1 VPSGLNIPARPGQRR
16 RRGQPRANELK
27 SKKKI
32 IAKDVSEIYHV
43 GSEVM
48 VQVRKSR
55 VVLSKRSS
63 SETERLP
70 PPWTTAAKLASA
82 IDFSNLV

>member
-16 RRGQPRANELK
+16 RRGQLRANELK

-48 VQVRKSR
+48 VQVTKGPISNKGPRIATNISLAGRYLVLEPFKS
-55 VVLSKRSS
+55 
-63 SETERLP
+63 
-70 PPWTTAAKLASA
+70 KL
-82 IDFSNLV
+82 